1 MSTSTD
7 PDSLSGNLSNAMA
20 RHTRAAKNGVLAVVM
35 GSVRNHVDYRPT
47 GDWSVVKDVIGN
59 EDITATVEHC
69 GGTFWNLDH
78 RGLGLGLGL
87 IKG

>member
-47 GDWSVVKDVIGN
+47 GNWSVVRDVVGN
-59 EDITATVEHC
+59 DDITATVDQLIRAVRR
-69 GGTFWNLDH
+69 T
-78 RGLGLGLGL
+78 RGPG
-87 IKG
+87 